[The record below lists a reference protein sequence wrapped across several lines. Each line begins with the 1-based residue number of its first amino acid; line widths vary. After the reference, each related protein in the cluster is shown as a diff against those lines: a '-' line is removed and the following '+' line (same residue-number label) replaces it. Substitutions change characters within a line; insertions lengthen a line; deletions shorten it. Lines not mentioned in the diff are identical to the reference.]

1 MPRKRSKA
9 EVGTK
14 AAPRLPRLP
23 DELWDKIF
31 HDVAQHYDSDLA
43 TLRLVNK
50 RCATLQASRQHAR
63 IVRRMF
69 RRKRQWHVEELHR
82 KTQAIR
88 HDLAFGIAQQERA
101 QLEARYAGEVAG
113 EQRMEQFL
121 WKVADKSVQQRA
133 LIPFLKSCIDTL
145 RELGY

>member
-1 MPRKRSKA
+1 MPSKQPKVEVSA
-9 EVGTK
+9 E

-31 HDVAQHYDSDLA
+31 HDVAQQYDSDLA

-50 RCATLQASRQHAR
+50 RCATLQASRQHVR

-69 RRKRQWHVEELHR
+69 LRKRQWHVEELHR
-82 KTQAIR
+82 KEQAIR
-88 HDLAFGIAQQERA
+88 HDLAFGLAQQERD
-101 QLEARYAGEVAG
+101 QLKSRFAGEVAG

-145 RELGY
+145 RELRY